1 MKVHVSMRKMII
13 PLIVICI
20 VAAGALFGVTF
31 NMFLFDLPWDWRQY
45 TIIGG
50 YVFVVITLF
59 LLTAFAS
66 SYEVTKKYV
75 AVNKGKQQLIYYY
88 SDVVYIDEEKS
99 SKKKMIH
106 FYTKQGHCRYLM
118 FDREGILY
126 PTMLENCKNRL
137 SKEEFEQRYPQ
148 VKL

>member
-1 MKVHVSMRKMII
+1 MKVHVSMRKMIL
-13 PLIVICI
+13 PLIVISI
-20 VAAGALFGVTF
+20 VAAGALFGITF
-31 NMFLFDLPWDWRQY
+31 NMFLFELPWDWRQY
-45 TIIGG
+45 TIISG
-50 YVFVVITLF
+50 YAFVVITLF

-66 SYEVTKKYV
+66 SYEVNKKYV
-75 AVNKGKQQLIYYY
+75 AVNKGRQQLIYYY

-99 SKKKMIH
+99 AKKKMIH